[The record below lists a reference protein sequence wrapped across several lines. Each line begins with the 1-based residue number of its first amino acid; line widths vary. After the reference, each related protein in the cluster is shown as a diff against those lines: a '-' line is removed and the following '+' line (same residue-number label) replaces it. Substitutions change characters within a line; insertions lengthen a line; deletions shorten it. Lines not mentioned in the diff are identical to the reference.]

1 MLQTLSALWGLRMTN
16 KITLPALPEPAGII
30 VVGTQALRAFT
41 ADQLCARDLE
51 VARVVLEAAAQEAER
66 NGEYLTEQVAEVL
79 YATAINIRTLEVGH
93 D

>member
-1 MLQTLSALWGLRMTN
+1 MSQETVI
-16 KITLPALPEPAGII
+16 KLPPLPSGFGPGEWIEMDYESL
-30 VVGTQALRAFT
+30 V
-41 ADQLCARDLE
+41 ARDLE
-51 VARVVLEAAAQEAER
+51 VARLVLEAAAHEAER